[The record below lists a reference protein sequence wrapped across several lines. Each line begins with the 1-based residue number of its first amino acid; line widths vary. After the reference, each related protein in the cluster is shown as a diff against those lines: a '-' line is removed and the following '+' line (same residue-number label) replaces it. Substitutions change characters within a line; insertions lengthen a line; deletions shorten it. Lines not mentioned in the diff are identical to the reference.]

1 MRSLKPQL
9 ILMIILLAP
18 LGASPACSAAV
29 LRLEVAASRNFVVAG
44 FNESLWIKVS
54 NNYEDLYDL
63 TITLSVPSPLVV
75 IGPNNWKM
83 ESLRKGSS
91 ESLPITIYAPSGSVG
106 NTYSCSLTISY
117 KRLGYVSYYTETY
130 SFNLF
135 VRGWIKM
142 VVYGLSLDPR
152 PAFPGARLALAG
164 TVLNQGNTAAMY
176 ANVSVIPRQPFEP
189 LDESTSYLGQIDPN
203 SPAPFTLYVRVRER
217 AQNGTYPLTI
227 ILTYLDDLSER
238 HSISIPVEVP
248 ISQAPQAR
256 GGASSGPLSPQWNF
270 ALAVS
275 IFVAVAIAIL
285 YVRRKRGA
293 RRSP

>member
-1 MRSLKPQL
+1 MKSLKPQL
-9 ILMIILLAP
+9 ILIVLLLAP
-18 LGASPACSAAV
+18 LGTSIPCSAAV
-29 LRLEVAASRNFVVAG
+29 LRLEVTASRNFVVAG
-44 FNESLWIKVS
+44 FNESLWIKIS

-63 TITLSVPSPLVV
+63 TIALSVPSPLVA
-75 IGPNNWKM
+75 IGPSSWRM

-91 ESLPITIYAPSGSVG
+91 ESLPVTIYAPSGSVG
-106 NTYSCSLTISY
+106 NTYPCSVTISY

-130 SFNLF
+130 AFNIF

-142 VVYGLSLDPR
+142 VVYGLSLDPK

-164 TVLNQGNTAAMY
+164 TVLNQGNIAAMY

-217 AQNGTYPLTI
+217 TQNGTYPLTI
-227 ILTYLDDLSER
+227 VLTYLDDLSER
-238 HSISIPVEVP
+238 HSLSIPVEVP
-248 ISQAPQAR
+248 ISQVPQAR
-256 GGASSGPLSPQWNF
+256 GGASSGPLYLQWNF

-275 IFVAVAIAIL
+275 ILVVVAIAIL
-285 YVRRKRGA
+285 YIRKKRRVRR
-293 RRSP
+293 SQ